1 MNQGNLFE
9 LCMLVM
15 LKAVGLTVLGELAAR
30 MCKDAGES
38 ALAYTVELG
47 ARAAVL
53 GAAMPLLSK
62 LMEFLG
68 DIMSL

>member
-15 LKAVGLTVLGELAAR
+15 LKAVGLTVLGQLAAR
-30 MCKDAGES
+30 LCKDAGES